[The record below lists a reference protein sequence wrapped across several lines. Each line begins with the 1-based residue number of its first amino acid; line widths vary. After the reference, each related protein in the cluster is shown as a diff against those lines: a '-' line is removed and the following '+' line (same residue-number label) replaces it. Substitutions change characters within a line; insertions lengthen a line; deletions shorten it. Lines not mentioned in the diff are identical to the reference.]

1 MSTEA
6 QQRAIEFALAI
17 RERLTIGTVSVDIPV
32 DQPPVVMF
40 TAKVRGVQYGMS
52 QEFCDTF
59 IILETPVALLA
70 EKWEWEIRAKVS
82 A

>member
-1 MSTEA
+1 MSTES
-6 QQRAIEFALAI
+6 QRRAIEFALAV
-17 RERLTIGTVSVDIPV
+17 RERLTIGTVSIDLPIDRPSTVT
-32 DQPPVVMF
+32 F
-40 TAKVRGVQYGMS
+40 TAKIHGVVWRMS

-70 EKWEWEIRAKVS
+70 EKWEREIRAKVT